1 MTYYDKKDMIEACK
15 DIGIEIIGENVPL
28 MNDKP
33 ITNNDVVG
41 LFREHEKKEE
51 TMTNRKMNIA
61 AEAICSF
68 LEEKQEVLKCEL
80 INTLRRNIDHLAN
93 DNFNERTINNLRNT
107 LDLIDKIDEY
117 ISDEDSAI
125 WDWIYSYYEF
135 EETEED

>member
-1 MTYYDKKDMIEACK
+1 MTYDEKDMIETCK

-33 ITNNDVVG
+33 ITNDDVVG

-51 TMTNRKMNIA
+51 TMKNREMSIA
-61 AEAICSF
+61 VDAICSF
-68 LEEKQEVLKCEL
+68 LEEKQEDLKCDL

-117 ISDEDSAI
+117 ISDEGSEI
-125 WDWIYSYYEF
+125 WNWIYSYYEF

>member
-1 MTYYDKKDMIEACK
+1 MTYDEKDMIETCK

-117 ISDEDSAI
+117 ISDEGSEI
-125 WDWIYSYYEF
+125 WNWIYSYYEF

>member
-1 MTYYDKKDMIEACK
+1 MTYDEKDMIETCK
-15 DIGIEIIGENVPL
+15 NIGIEIIGENVPL

-41 LFREHEKKEE
+41 LFREHEKEE
-51 TMTNRKMNIA
+51 TMTNREMSIA
-61 AEAICSF
+61 ADAICNF

-117 ISDEDSAI
+117 ISDEGSEI
-125 WDWIYSYYEF
+125 WNWIYSYYEF

>member
-1 MTYYDKKDMIEACK
+1 MTYDEKDMIETCK

-41 LFREHEKKEE
+41 LFHEHGKEE
-51 TMTNRKMNIA
+51 TMTNRKMSIA
-61 AEAICSF
+61 ADAICSF

-117 ISDEDSAI
+117 ISDEGSEI
-125 WDWIYSYYEF
+125 WNWIYSYYEF

>member
-1 MTYYDKKDMIEACK
+1 MTYDEKDMIETCK

-41 LFREHEKKEE
+41 LFHEHEKEE
-51 TMTNRKMNIA
+51 TMTNRKMSIA
-61 AEAICSF
+61 ADAICSF

-135 EETEED
+135 EENEED